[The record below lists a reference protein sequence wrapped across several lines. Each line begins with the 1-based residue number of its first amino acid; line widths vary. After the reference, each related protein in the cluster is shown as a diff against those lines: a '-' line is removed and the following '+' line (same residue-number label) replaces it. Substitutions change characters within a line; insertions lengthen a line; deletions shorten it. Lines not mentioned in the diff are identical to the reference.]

1 MQLDNG
7 TAVVDNFLSLDMV
20 EFLDYYYSHELPHYY
35 GHRSNKE
42 SLPFYYCQIQPDPLH
57 KLIWN
62 KITKVISSDLIL
74 KRAYINVQHKHMDGT
89 FHTDDGKLTII
100 YMATQTLKKGVG
112 CLEFQNGERVDFIQ
126 NRLVWF
132 NGSMPHK
139 GNAPDTYDPRITL
152 VFKSV

>member
-20 EFLDYYYSHELPHYY
+20 EFLDDYYSHELPHYY

-74 KRAYINVQHKHMDGT
+74 STSFSFNVGRPNWIPFSFAVASPALTRSCIIERSNSAK
-89 FHTDDGKLTII
+89 TDTIPNI
-100 YMATQTLKKGVG
+100 ALPVGVFVSIP
-112 CLEFQNGERVDFIQ
+112 CE
-126 NRLVWF
+126 
-132 NGSMPHK
+132 
-139 GNAPDTYDPRITL
+139 
-152 VFKSV
+152 